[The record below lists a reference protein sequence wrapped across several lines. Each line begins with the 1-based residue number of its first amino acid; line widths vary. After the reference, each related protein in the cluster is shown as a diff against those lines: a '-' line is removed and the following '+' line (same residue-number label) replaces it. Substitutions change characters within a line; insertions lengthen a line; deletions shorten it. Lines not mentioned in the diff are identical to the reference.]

1 MTKKKGKAKESEFM
15 GMSLDGLQDKKKEI
29 KEFLASLEN
38 DYRNATISEKSYKHT
53 KEVNLKKMEDLK
65 KQLADFG
72 ITDSDDDATPTP
84 AGDDK
89 AKPVSPE
96 STVPA
101 SPVGE
106 GGAVDGDAVGGNTV
120 ENNAVDNVPVD
131 NAAVNNVPPSPEPS
145 PQNSQ
150 GAESSDDSDDIINKD
165 TKGLSL
171 ADKLKQYVA
180 LSNAVTAKN
189 TKKPDNVSSGQPVQS
204 AGATP
209 QASQTAATSAPAPA
223 QNVELLMQKFSEK
236 INVDLER
243 IKANLDS
250 FKEVR
255 ASTDERLQTVTEG
268 LTELRTTVFQRE
280 AGLKEQEMRFTR
292 VKELVDDI
300 EPDKINKE
308 FMKRDKFTSEME
320 IRIEKLEV
328 KIEDV
333 LKTIKHTDGLLKS
346 LGDLEN
352 VANIDHKIAKKMEH
366 VSETEK
372 SMVHLSSKIEKMFM
386 TLNEKLENFEVYE
399 ARQDN
404 MNEIM
409 DDTLK
414 NVDQLGVKFESYI
427 DKKDMSKVKT
437 DMDSLSEKIE
447 MMMGI
452 LKKAVP
458 FAEAEIPKELQ
469 ELEEQREDIES
480 LLSTVEHEHKKKQIS
495 DKDYM
500 KIKKKNDAALDK
512 IKVEIN
518 KIMKKMS
525 KKELSGKSSSSIQ
538 TKDAKEKVEDAVAG
552 KVDDAETSETA
563 EVNESA
569 DKGVTDPEKTKVE
582 DVDAGGSKDDS
593 VEKESET
600 ETKTETET
608 ETKTE
613 TETVKE
619 TDKSKPEPIQE
630 VVNSV
635 VSADTVKEN
644 QSDKIDVND
653 PLIIELE
660 ESLAQGLISQDTYEK
675 TKKLI
680 IG

>member
-1 MTKKKGKAKESEFM
+1 MTKKKGNAKESEFM

-53 KEVNLKKMEDLK
+53 KEVNLKMMEDLK
-65 KQLADFG
+65 QQLADFG
-72 ITDSDDDATPTP
+72 ITDSDDDVITTP

-89 AKPVSPE
+89 TTIGTSEVAVS
-96 STVPA
+96 A
-101 SPVGE
+101 SPVSN
-106 GGAVDGDAVGGNTV
+106 GGSVSGNSDV
-120 ENNAVDNVPVD
+120 ADNVSVDNV
-131 NAAVNNVPPSPEPS
+131 AANNVPLSSEPY
-145 PQNSQ
+145 SQ
-150 GAESSDDSDDIINKD
+150 STQSAGASEGLNSSDESEHIINKD

-171 ADKLKQYVA
+171 VDKLKQYVE
-180 LSNAVTAKN
+180 LSNAVAAKN
-189 TKKPDNVSSGQPVQS
+189 TNKSGNVSSNQPVQS
-204 AGATP
+204 VAETTP
-209 QASQTAATSAPAPA
+209 QVSQVPVAPV

-236 INVDLER
+236 VNVDLER

-250 FKEVR
+250 FKEMR
-255 ASTDERLQTVTEG
+255 ASTDEHMQTVTEG

-280 AGLKEQEMRFTR
+280 AGIKEQEMRFTR

-300 EPDKINKE
+300 EPEKINKE

-328 KIEDV
+328 KIEDII
-333 LKTIKHTDGLLKS
+333 KTIKHTDGLLKS
-346 LGDLEN
+346 MGNLEN
-352 VANIDHKIAKKMEH
+352 IANIDHKIANKMEH

-372 SMVHLSSKIEKMFM
+372 SMVHLSSKMEKMFM
-386 TLNEKLENFEVYE
+386 SLNEKLENFDVYE

-409 DDTLK
+409 NDMLK

-427 DKKDMSKVKT
+427 DKKDMFKVKN

-469 ELEEQREDIES
+469 ELEDQREDIES
-480 LLSTVEHEHKKKQIS
+480 LLSTLAQEHKKKQIS
-495 DKDYM
+495 DKEYM
-500 KIKKKNDAALDK
+500 NIKKKNDVALDN

-518 KIMKKMS
+518 KIMKKMI
-525 KKELSGKSSSSIQ
+525 KNESSSKSLSSKQ
-538 TKDAKEKVEDAVAG
+538 TKDAKDKVGDSAVEKVGDAEMSETVEIEVGVDKGITDSDEIKINDDLIEVEGSPKDNGLEKADEKESFESNKSESVQDAVKPVDNGAG
-552 KVDDAETSETA
+552 KV
-563 EVNESA
+563 
-569 DKGVTDPEKTKVE
+569 
-582 DVDAGGSKDDS
+582 
-593 VEKESET
+593 
-600 ETKTETET
+600 
-608 ETKTE
+608 
-613 TETVKE
+613 
-619 TDKSKPEPIQE
+619 
-630 VVNSV
+630 
-635 VSADTVKEN
+635 KEN
-644 QSDKIDVND
+644 MSEKIDVND

-660 ESLAQGLISQDTYEK
+660 ESLAQGLISQETYDK

>member
-1 MTKKKGKAKESEFM
+1 MAGDNVTKKKGNAKESEFM

-53 KEVNLKKMEDLK
+53 KEVNLKMMEDLK
-65 KQLADFG
+65 QQLADFG
-72 ITDSDDDATPTP
+72 ITDSDDDVITTP

-89 AKPVSPE
+89 TTIGTSEVAVS
-96 STVPA
+96 A
-101 SPVGE
+101 SPVSN
-106 GGAVDGDAVGGNTV
+106 GGSVSGNSDV
-120 ENNAVDNVPVD
+120 ADNVSVDNV
-131 NAAVNNVPPSPEPS
+131 AANNVPLSSEPY
-145 PQNSQ
+145 SQ
-150 GAESSDDSDDIINKD
+150 STQSAGASEGLNSSDESEHIINKD

-171 ADKLKQYVA
+171 VDKLKQYVE
-180 LSNAVTAKN
+180 LSNAVAAKN
-189 TKKPDNVSSGQPVQS
+189 TNKSGNVSSNQPVQS
-204 AGATP
+204 VAETTP
-209 QASQTAATSAPAPA
+209 QVSQVPVAPV

-236 INVDLER
+236 VNVDLER

-250 FKEVR
+250 FKEMR
-255 ASTDERLQTVTEG
+255 ASTDEHMQTVTEG

-280 AGLKEQEMRFTR
+280 AGIKEQEMRFTR

-300 EPDKINKE
+300 EPEKINKE

-328 KIEDV
+328 KIEDII
-333 LKTIKHTDGLLKS
+333 KTIKHTDGLLKS
-346 LGDLEN
+346 MGNLEN
-352 VANIDHKIAKKMEH
+352 IANIDHKIANKMEH

-372 SMVHLSSKIEKMFM
+372 SMVHLSSKMEKMFM
-386 TLNEKLENFEVYE
+386 SLNEKLENFDVYE

-409 DDTLK
+409 NDMLK

-427 DKKDMSKVKT
+427 DKKDMFKVKN

-469 ELEEQREDIES
+469 ELEDQREDIES
-480 LLSTVEHEHKKKQIS
+480 LLSTLAQEHKKKQIS
-495 DKDYM
+495 DKEYM
-500 KIKKKNDAALDK
+500 NIKKKNDVALDN

-518 KIMKKMS
+518 KIMKKMI
-525 KKELSGKSSSSIQ
+525 KNESSSKSLSSKQ
-538 TKDAKEKVEDAVAG
+538 TKDAKDKVGDSAVEKVGDAEMSETVEIEVGVDKGITDSDEIKINDDLIEVEGSPKDNGLEKADEKESFESNKSESVQDAVKPVDNGAG
-552 KVDDAETSETA
+552 KV
-563 EVNESA
+563 
-569 DKGVTDPEKTKVE
+569 
-582 DVDAGGSKDDS
+582 
-593 VEKESET
+593 
-600 ETKTETET
+600 
-608 ETKTE
+608 
-613 TETVKE
+613 
-619 TDKSKPEPIQE
+619 
-630 VVNSV
+630 
-635 VSADTVKEN
+635 KEN
-644 QSDKIDVND
+644 MSEKIDVND

-660 ESLAQGLISQDTYEK
+660 ESLAQGLISQETYDK